1 MIYIFIIYIVPISID
16 TRYKIVVV
24 RSGKKVK
31 LDLIRRV
38 YLQN

>member
-24 RSGKKVK
+24 ISGKKVK